1 MAVSSGIDDVTTYVF
16 DSGPFIVLFNHYYP
30 GRFPSLW
37 ERFAQAVESDRITS
51 TREVF
56 NELEGRGD
64 MLSEW
69 CRANRKV
76 FATPSADELAFVME
90 IFNVRHFQ
98 AMIRRKERLQGR
110 PVADP
115 FVIARARTLLE
126 EGCVVTTEDESPN
139 AAKIPNV
146 CRHFG
151 IDCTNLEGFMER
163 EGWQF

>member
-1 MAVSSGIDDVTTYVF
+1 MTTYVF
-16 DSGPFIVLFNHYYP
+16 DSGPLIVLFNHYYP

-37 ERFAQAVESDRITS
+37 ERFDETVNSGRITS

-64 MLSEW
+64 MLSDW
-69 CRANRKV
+69 CKENRKV
-76 FATPSADELAFVME
+76 FATPSSNELEFVTE

-98 AMIRRKERLQGR
+98 AMIRRKERLLGK

-115 FVIARARTLLE
+115 FVIARARILD
-126 EGCVVTTEDESPN
+126 EGCVVTTEDERPN
-139 AAKIPNV
+139 AARIPNV
-146 CRHFG
+146 CKYFG
-151 IDCTNLEGFMER
+151 IDCANLEGFMER